1 MCSPSPSKV
10 CGNCCMP
17 TWTKVGFPKS
27 IRASSGGDWSAKG
40 VRSSTWVEH
49 SPGRRL
55 WSGHTESGDGDDD
68 VELPDRAA
76 RPVRVRRH
84 VPEWL
89 DNPFRQSL
97 RIGRRRHPCQDDGG
111 NLLEADPSVRRTLG
125 RQAFA
130 RPFGS
135 RGPRV
140 LEATDSVLSEERLP
154 GEPDRLREEGV
165 QRVHGLAGLHELVE
179 ELRVHD
185 LVVAEAMAG
194 DEILPAEI
202 LDHRMVRIIPWGRP
216 LEGFPAEFDPR
227 AQDFLPRV
235 RLLDDSVAD
244 LLEDRRVGMPD
255 PGVDATLSRLQV
267 EEISGS
273 HVLRRRRF
281 VVPEMDPHMGLVRAL
296 VRGEADVPVDAGD
309 GSSKSLRFPDE
320 VRADLLQSCRCITDE
335 AHRRFLDDLL
345 VSGLVRL
352 EPFLA
357 VVLLEFPEE
366 LEEARREISGVVG
379 HLARPLRAVPE

>member
-1 MCSPSPSKV
+1 MTV
-10 CGNCCMP
+10 GTP
-17 TWTKVGFPKS
+17 TRP
-27 IRASSGGDWSAKG
+27 
-40 VRSSTWVEH
+40 H
-49 SPGRRL
+49 GRR
-55 WSGHTESGDGDDD
+55 SASRNPSEGPPGPIGPRRGYGRVHGSNIPPGEGCGAGIPNRRTIGQDD
-68 VELPDRAA
+68 VELPDRSS
-76 RPVRVRRH
+76 RPVRVRSH
-84 VPEWL
+84 VAEWL
-89 DNPFRQSL
+89 YYPFRKSL
-97 RIGRRRHPCQDDGG
+97 CPGRRGHPRQDDGG
-111 NLLEADPSVRRTLG
+111 NFLEVDPIVRRTSG

-130 RPFGS
+130 RPIGS
-135 RGPRV
+135 RGPR
-140 LEATDSVLSEERLP
+140 LRETADRVLSEERLP

-194 DEILPAEI
+194 DEVLPAEI

-273 HVLRRRRF
+273 HVLRRRRL

-296 VRGEADVPVDAGD
+296 VRGEADVSVDAGD
-309 GSSKSLRFPDE
+309 GSSEGLRFPHE

-345 VSGLVRL
+345 VSGFVRL
-352 EPFLA
+352 EPSLT
-357 VVLLEFPEE
+357 VVLLQFLDE
-366 LEEARREISGVVG
+366 LEETRREISGSVG
-379 HLARPLRAVPE
+379 HLARPLRAVLE